1 MAKDLS
7 VQMADILD
15 ECSQDVVEAFDD
27 ALNKTMRESVQKL
40 KSESPKQSGEYAS
53 GWKLKKE
60 KEGGKVI
67 TGTVYNA
74 KKPGLTHLL
83 ENGHVIRNKS
93 GTFGRVGGRKHI
105 EPVQEWA
112 ETELTQEIMKEL

>member
-1 MAKDLS
+1 MRKDLS

-27 ALNKTMRESVQKL
+27 ALNRTTKESVEKL
-40 KSESPKQSGEYAS
+40 KATSDPKRGEYSS
-53 GWKLKKE
+53 GWRVKKE
-60 KEGGKVI
+60 RNGKI
-67 TGTVYNA
+67 TDGIVYNA

-83 ENGHVIRNKS
+83 EHGHVTRNQH
-93 GTFGRVGGRKHI
+93 GTFKRTPAHEHI
-105 EPVQEWA
+105 QPVRDWA